1 MYSIYGDKVKI
12 FKVFVI
18 ISIISFLGLF
28 FAYSNGYSENM
39 RRNKINLTN
48 EKIEEFENDV
58 MSGENISI
66 NDYLDD
72 DKDYSTK
79 TSKASLKV
87 SSKIE
92 NIVDYS
98 IKFIFRKLGNMVE

>member
-1 MYSIYGDKVKI
+1 MKI
-12 FKVFVI
+12 FKIFI
-18 ISIISFLGLF
+18 IILIISFLVLF
-28 FAYSNGYSENM
+28 FAYSNGYSESM
-39 RRNKINLTN
+39 KRNKMNLTN

-58 MSGENISI
+58 LSGENISI
-66 NDYLDD
+66 NNYLTS

-87 SSKIE
+87 SSKLE

-98 IKFIFRKLGNMVE
+98 IKFIFRKLGDMVE